1 MLLESQM
8 GEKRG
13 WLGSAGLNM
22 SEFICWNIQIH
33 HTPQFTIGK
42 DTLRAGR
49 SYIYI
54 CMYLFIWLFL
64 YLFMFVNLQS
74 MRTFLPA
81 HSFLH
86 IPSSP
91 LKGGRRHQGVSPSIY
106 FPTSI
111 QRNPTCTPQE
121 LGRRAVAA
129 RPEAST
135 RGKMDKRW
143 DTSDVAR
150 PGSEAQEMAWG
161 GPSNHRWGVCQIW
174 VWALTGLNNP

>member
-1 MLLESQM
+1 VNLFVETFRFITNTSSPMEKTHLELE
-8 GEKRG
+8 GH
-13 WLGSAGLNM
+13 
-22 SEFICWNIQIH
+22 I
-33 HTPQFTIGK
+33 
-42 DTLRAGR
+42 
-49 SYIYI
+49 YIYVCI
-54 CMYLFIWLFL
+54 CIYSSGYFFIYSCSLIYSL
-64 YLFMFVNLQS
+64 C
-74 MRTFLPA
+74 A

-161 GPSNHRWGVCQIW
+161 GPSNHR
-174 VWALTGLNNP
+174 

>member
-1 MLLESQM
+1 MLLESQR

-54 CMYLFIWLFL
+54 YVCIYSSGYFFIYSCSLIYSL
-64 YLFMFVNLQS
+64 C
-74 MRTFLPA
+74 A

-161 GPSNHRWGVCQIW
+161 GPSNHRWGVCQTW